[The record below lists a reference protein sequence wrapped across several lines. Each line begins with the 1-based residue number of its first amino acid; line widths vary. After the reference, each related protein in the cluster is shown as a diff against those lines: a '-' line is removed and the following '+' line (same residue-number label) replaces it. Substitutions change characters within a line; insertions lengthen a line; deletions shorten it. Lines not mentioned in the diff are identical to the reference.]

1 MYDVF
6 HMHLIIVITIPM
18 LIVVVPSDVVVVPF
32 VFVAVVVFD
41 SAIAV
46 VVSDYLRRKTMT
58 MTTIRL
64 VSDSVLCYYSSCSL
78 SSTTMNLMWMQMWMT
93 LVLKMIRIS

>member
-6 HMHLIIVITIPM
+6 HRHLIIVITIPM

-32 VFVAVVVFD
+32 VFAVVAVVD
-41 SAIAV
+41 SVIAV
-46 VVSDYLRRKTMT
+46 DVSDYLRRKTMT
-58 MTTIRL
+58 TIRP

-78 SSTTMNLMWMQMWMT
+78 SSTTMNLM
-93 LVLKMIRIS
+93 